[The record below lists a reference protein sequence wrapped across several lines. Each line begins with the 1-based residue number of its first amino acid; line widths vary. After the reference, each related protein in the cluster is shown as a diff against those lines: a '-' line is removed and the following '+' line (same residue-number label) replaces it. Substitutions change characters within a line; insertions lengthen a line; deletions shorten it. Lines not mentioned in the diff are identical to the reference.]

1 MRYDA
6 RDEKKTSHAAM
17 DISTGYWIFL
27 LAKRL
32 VKNSGFPMV
41 PVNFLIIFNQMRGQ
55 VL

>member
-1 MRYDA
+1 MMLGM
-6 RDEKKTSHAAM
+6 KKKPSHAAM
-17 DISTGYWIFL
+17 DILTGYWIFL

-32 VKNSGFPMV
+32 VKDSDFPMV